1 MPGGLPLLLDNVVLL
16 NELTMHFGQRI
27 KFLMLTFRAFSFHQ
41 RNFGLCGSSTEEKSY
56 AISGNM
62 VT

>member
-1 MPGGLPLLLDNVVLL
+1 MPGGLPLLQDNVVLL

-41 RNFGLCGSSTEEKSY
+41 RNFGLCVVHLRKKRATLFL
-56 AISGNM
+56 
-62 VT
+62 VTW